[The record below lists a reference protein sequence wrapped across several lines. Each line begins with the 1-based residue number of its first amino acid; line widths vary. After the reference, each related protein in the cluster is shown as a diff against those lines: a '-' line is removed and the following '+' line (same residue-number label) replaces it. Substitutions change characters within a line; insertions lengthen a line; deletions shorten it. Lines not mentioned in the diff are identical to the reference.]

1 MKKIFIFMICVLF
14 GIELYGGVWCNND
27 EGKSSVEQT
36 NGTKN
41 INSFGTDK
49 EDIIELN
56 STAGTYKFKLIG
68 DNINTQHGI
77 NHWDQLS
84 LRIKTGF
91 ASKISVKITKV
102 YEYNNRYFD
111 TIKGETDIRN
121 IWFKFIKSNVTN
133 YDKKERGGLCFNRML
148 NNVEAGGYA
157 KFENGIAYLPKNDTV
172 NIIFEASNPQSDTY
186 EKFKFEAEIT
196 VEPDDREFSLGENKF
211 IVVNDQFQN
220 DGDNKNLYTQI
231 IKRPFNVKLITN
243 FNRDSFA
250 KDINSISITLHSKK
264 SGDALNDAIEKIDL
278 SKDDIN
284 NLNNKKDDS
293 LKIINLDNKFSIDNS
308 KKKSIDY
315 SNLYFMVRINSEN
328 PFKSD
333 TFAARPAKFNKR
345 ASFNKKDSLI
355 GGKKYYPQT
364 GDKNDF
370 VLVEALDDKGNVIND
385 YNVILENQRLEFDRS
400 ANRTK
405 NEDEFCTYYYD
416 ENGIKTLQ
424 KIEPKSLENV
434 WIKFSEGIGT
444 IYTKCEDD
452 LGNEKEFSQDNINN
466 KFCYF
471 VYPDIGHTKIS
482 ITDNKTTIID
492 KEQNDCVSGSSSNT
506 IENGKIGCNVQLEE
520 VGFHTFIPSSI
531 NFVSRDIL
539 NYYDNYDENHIG
551 LTYLSKNSESYA
563 LSKMEY
569 EVSMAATLN
578 LSVEARLADGTLPKL
593 YSKNCYAK
601 SIKFSLKDKKLD
613 SRDIKFYGLNPENR
627 DENASIAIKF
637 PTDKTPEDNDKVF
650 WIDENTFLEGKSLT
664 QVKMSIDKKDEVVDK
679 EGRNPII
686 VKTSD
691 IIIEDANEFSGD
703 ISKVKNLEDIKNL
716 IRNDQTAI
724 NVVDIKN
731 YNDKTGNFFYGLL
744 IIPDV
749 STYAIYPKNVFRQ
762 KEELRTSG
770 NKAIATAYYSV
781 FCDDECINGVVA
793 SEEDKETYKNIIIK
807 TIGEMDDR
815 SNVPG
820 NQGFYISKFVDD
832 NIIKTK
838 YKSEDNNVYVV
849 ISEID
854 DKETKDGWG
863 QVELTY
869 NPTAIVWKKIKFIPY
884 LVKKDGKETDT
895 IATWLYPIEDTSTKD
910 TFDVEFAPNA
920 VWFGT
925 GSAGQV
931 MGIGKDYNGNSTND
945 EQKGKRQQRI
955 DW

>member
-1 MKKIFIFMICVLF
+1 
-14 GIELYGGVWCNND
+14 
-27 EGKSSVEQT
+27 
-36 NGTKN
+36 
-41 INSFGTDK
+41 
-49 EDIIELN
+49 
-56 STAGTYKFKLIG
+56 
-68 DNINTQHGI
+68 
-77 NHWDQLS
+77 
-84 LRIKTGF
+84 
-91 ASKISVKITKV
+91 
-102 YEYNNRYFD
+102 YFD

-133 YDKKERGGLCFNRML
+133 YDKKERGGWCFNRML

-157 KFENGIAYLPKNDTV
+157 KFENGIAYLPKDDTV
-172 NIIFEASNPQSDTY
+172 NIIFEASNPQSDKY
-186 EKFKFEAEIT
+186 KKFKFEAEIT
-196 VEPDDREFSLGENKF
+196 VEPDDRKSSLGKNGF
-211 IVVNDQFQN
+211 LIVNDQFN
-220 DGDNKNLYTQI
+220 KDGDSENLYTQI
-231 IKRPFNVKLITN
+231 VKKPFNVKLITN
-243 FNRDSFA
+243 FNRDLIER
-250 KDINSISITLHSKK
+250 DIASISITLHSKT

-293 LKIINLDNKFSIDNS
+293 LKIINLDNKFSVDNS

-315 SNLYFMVRINSEN
+315 SNLYFMVRVDLEKS
-328 PFKSD
+328 FKSD

-355 GGKKYYPQT
+355 GGKKYYPQA
-364 GDKNDF
+364 GDRNDF
-370 VLVEALDDKGNVIND
+370 VFVEALDNEDRVIDD
-385 YNVILENQRLEFDRS
+385 YNVILKDQHLEFDRS

-424 KIEPKSLENV
+424 KMEPNSLENV

-444 IYTKCEDD
+444 IYTKCEYDSEN
-452 LGNEKEFSQDNINN
+452 GKEFSQDNINN
-466 KFCYF
+466 ESCYF

-492 KEQNDCVSGSSSNT
+492 EEQDDCISGSSSSKT
-506 IENGKIGCNVQLEE
+506 TNGKIGCNVQLEN

-539 NYYDNYDENHIG
+539 NYYDNYDDENHIG
-551 LTYLSKNSESYA
+551 LTYLSTNSKSYA
-563 LSKMEY
+563 LSKTDY
-569 EVSMAATLN
+569 EISMAATLN

-613 SRDIKFYGLNPENR
+613 SRYIKFYGLNPENR

-716 IRNDQTAI
+716 IRNDQIAI
-724 NVVDIKN
+724 NVADIKN
-731 YNDKTGNFFYGLL
+731 YNDKTGNFFYGSL
-744 IIPDV
+744 IVPDV
-749 STYAIYPKNVFRQ
+749 SID
-762 KEELRTSG
+762 EEKRKSG
-770 NKAIATAYYSV
+770 TEATATAYYSV

-793 SEEDKETYKNIIIK
+793 SEEDKDIYKNIIIK
-807 TIGEMDDR
+807 TIGDNR

-832 NIIKTK
+832 NITTE
-838 YKSEDNNVYVV
+838 YKSEDGSV
-849 ISEID
+849 IINKE
-854 DKETKDGWG
+854 ETKDGRER
-863 QVELTY
+863 VKLTY
-869 NPTAIVWKKIKFIPY
+869 NPTTFVRKNIKFTPY
-884 LVKKDGKETDT
+884 LVKDDKD
-895 IATWLYPIEDTSTKD
+895 IATWLYPIEDTSTKH
-910 TFDVEFAPNA
+910 TFYVEFAPNTA
-920 VWFGT
+920 WFGT

-931 MGIGKDYNGNSTND
+931 MGIGKDYGGNSTN
-945 EQKGKRQQRI
+945 EKQKGKRQQRI

>member
-41 INSFGTDK
+41 INSFGTDE
-49 EDIIELN
+49 EDIIVLN
-56 STAGTYKFKLIG
+56 NVGAYKFKLIG

-133 YDKKERGGLCFNRML
+133 YDKKERGGWCFNRML

-157 KFENGIAYLPKNDTV
+157 KFENGIAYLPKDDTV
-172 NIIFEASNPQSDTY
+172 NIIFEASNPQSDKY
-186 EKFKFEAEIT
+186 KKFKFEAEIT
-196 VEPDDREFSLGENKF
+196 VEPDDRKSSLGKNGF
-211 IVVNDQFQN
+211 LIVNDQFN
-220 DGDNKNLYTQI
+220 KDGDSENLYTQI
-231 IKRPFNVKLITN
+231 VKKPFNVKLITN
-243 FNRDSFA
+243 FNRDLIER
-250 KDINSISITLHSKK
+250 DIASISITLHSKT

-293 LKIINLDNKFSIDNS
+293 LKIINLDNKFSVDNS

-315 SNLYFMVRINSEN
+315 SNLYFMVRVDLEKS
-328 PFKSD
+328 FKSD

-355 GGKKYYPQT
+355 GGKKYYPQA
-364 GDKNDF
+364 GDRNDF
-370 VLVEALDDKGNVIND
+370 VFVEALDNEDRVIDD
-385 YNVILENQRLEFDRS
+385 YNVILKDQHLEFDRS

-424 KIEPKSLENV
+424 KMEPNSLENV

-444 IYTKCEDD
+444 IYTKCEYDSE
-452 LGNEKEFSQDNINN
+452 NEKEFSQDNINN
-466 KFCYF
+466 ESCYF

-492 KEQNDCVSGSSSNT
+492 EEQDDCISGSSSSKT
-506 IENGKIGCNVQLEE
+506 TNGKIGCNVQLEN

-539 NYYDNYDENHIG
+539 NYYDNYDDENHIG
-551 LTYLSKNSESYA
+551 LTYLSTNSKSYA
-563 LSKMEY
+563 LSKTDY
-569 EVSMAATLN
+569 EISMAATLN

-613 SRDIKFYGLNPENR
+613 SRYIKFYGLNPENR

-716 IRNDQTAI
+716 IRNDQIAI
-724 NVVDIKN
+724 NVADIKN
-731 YNDKTGNFFYGLL
+731 YNDKTGNFFYGSL
-744 IIPDV
+744 IVPDV
-749 STYAIYPKNVFRQ
+749 SID
-762 KEELRTSG
+762 EEKRKSG
-770 NKAIATAYYSV
+770 TEATATAYYSV

-793 SEEDKETYKNIIIK
+793 SEEDKDIYKNIIIK
-807 TIGEMDDR
+807 TIGDNR

-832 NIIKTK
+832 NITTE
-838 YKSEDNNVYVV
+838 YKSEDGSV
-849 ISEID
+849 IINKE
-854 DKETKDGWG
+854 ETKNSLHILLKMIKISLLGYIRSKILL
-863 QVELTY
+863 QNIPFMLNLPLTLHGL
-869 NPTAIVWKKIKFIPY
+869 VLKKPDK
-884 LVKKDGKETDT
+884 LW
-895 IATWLYPIEDTSTKD
+895 A
-910 TFDVEFAPNA
+910 
-920 VWFGT
+920 
-925 GSAGQV
+925 
-931 MGIGKDYNGNSTND
+931 
-945 EQKGKRQQRI
+945 
-955 DW
+955 

>member
-41 INSFGTDK
+41 INSFGTDE
-49 EDIIELN
+49 EDIIVLN
-56 STAGTYKFKLIG
+56 DVGAYKFKLIG

-133 YDKKERGGLCFNRML
+133 YDKKERGGWCFNRML

-157 KFENGIAYLPKNDTV
+157 KFENGIAYLPKDDTV

-196 VEPDDREFSLGENKF
+196 VEPDDRKSSLGENGF
-211 IVVNDQFQN
+211 LIVNDQFN
-220 DGDNKNLYTQI
+220 KDGDSENLYTQI
-231 IKRPFNVKLITN
+231 VNRPFNVKLITN
-243 FNRDSFA
+243 FNRDLI
-250 KDINSISITLHSKK
+250 KRDIASISVTLHSKT

-284 NLNNKKDDS
+284 NLNNKKDYS
-293 LKIINLDNKFSIDNS
+293 LKIINLDNKFSVDNS

-315 SNLYFMVRINSEN
+315 SNLYFMVRVDLEKS
-328 PFKSD
+328 FKSD

-434 WIKFSEGIGT
+434 WIKFTEGIGT
-444 IYTKCEDD
+444 IYTKCEEDS
-452 LGNEKEFSQDNINN
+452 GNKKEFSQDNIDN
-466 KFCYF
+466 KSCYF

-492 KEQNDCVSGSSSNT
+492 EKQDDCISGSSSSNT
-506 IENGKIGCNVQLEE
+506 INGKIGCNVQLEE
-520 VGFHTFIPSSI
+520 VFHTFIPSSI

-539 NYYDNYDENHIG
+539 NYYDNYDDKNHIG
-551 LTYLSKNSESYA
+551 LTYLSTNGESYA
-563 LSKMEY
+563 LSKTDY
-569 EVSMAATLN
+569 EISMAATLN

-637 PTDKTPEDNDKVF
+637 PTEDNDKVF

-691 IIIEDANEFSGD
+691 IIIEDVNEFSGD

-724 NVVDIKN
+724 NVADIKN
-731 YNDKTGNFFYGLL
+731 YNDKTGNFFYGSL

-749 STYAIYPKNVFRQ
+749 SID
-762 KEELRTSG
+762 EEKRKSG
-770 NKAIATAYYSV
+770 TEATATAYYSV

-793 SEEDKETYKNIIIK
+793 SEEDKDIYKNIIIK

-838 YKSEDNNVYVV
+838 YTPKDNNVDVV
-849 ISEID
+849 ISKID

-869 NPTAIVWKKIKFIPY
+869 NPTAFVSKKIEFTPY
-884 LVKKDGKETDT
+884 FVKDDKE
-895 IATWLYPIEDTSTKD
+895 IVATWLMEDEKEVGIFNVEFSTKSQ
-910 TFDVEFAPNA
+910 
-920 VWFGT
+920 WHG
-925 GSAGQV
+925 AGAEGKV
-931 MGIGKDYNGNSTND
+931 MGIKDAD
-945 EQKGKRQQRI
+945 ESKARRQQRI

>member
-14 GIELYGGVWCNND
+14 DIELYGGVWCNND
-27 EGKSSVEQT
+27 EGKSSVEQI
-36 NGTKN
+36 GGSIK
-41 INSFGTDK
+41 INSFETAA
-49 EDIIELN
+49 EDIIVLN
-56 STAGTYKFKLIG
+56 NVGAYKFKLVG

-77 NHWDQLS
+77 DHWDQLS

-91 ASKISVKITKV
+91 ASKISVKITKA
-102 YEYNNRYFD
+102 YQYKYRISN
-111 TIKGETDIRN
+111 TIKGEVSVRN

-157 KFENGIAYLPKNDTV
+157 KFENGIAYLPKDDTV

-196 VEPDDREFSLGENKF
+196 VEPDDRKSSLGENGF
-211 IVVNDQFQN
+211 LIVNDQFN
-220 DGDNKNLYTQI
+220 KDGDSENLYTQI
-231 IKRPFNVKLITN
+231 IKRPFSVKLITN
-243 FNRDSFA
+243 FNRNSFA
-250 KDINSISITLHSKK
+250 KDIKSISVTLHSKT
-264 SGDALNDAIEKIDL
+264 SGDELNDAMEKIDL
-278 SKDDIN
+278 SKDTIN
-284 NLNNKKDDS
+284 ELNNKKDDS
-293 LKIINLDNKFSIDNS
+293 LKIINLDNKFSVDNS

-315 SNLYFMVRINSEN
+315 SNLYFMVRVDLEK

-385 YNVILENQRLEFDRS
+385 YNIILENQRLEFDRS

-466 KFCYF
+466 KSCYF

-492 KEQNDCVSGSSSNT
+492 EEQDDCISGSSSSNT
-506 IENGKIGCNVQLEE
+506 INGKIGCNVQLEE

-539 NYYDNYDENHIG
+539 NYYDNYDDENHIG
-551 LTYLSKNSESYA
+551 LTYLSTNSESYA
-563 LSKMEY
+563 LSKTDY
-569 EVSMAATLN
+569 EISMAATLN
-578 LSVEARLADGTLPKL
+578 LSIEARLADGTLPKL

-613 SRDIKFYGLNPENR
+613 SRYIKFYGLNPENR

-637 PTDKTPEDNDKVF
+637 PTDNNESF

-664 QVKMSIDKKDEVVDK
+664 QVKMSIDKTDEAVDK

-749 STYAIYPKNVFRQ
+749 STDEIYPKNVFRQ
-762 KEELRTSG
+762 KEELRTYG

-793 SEEDKETYKNIIIK
+793 SEEDKEIYKNIIIK

-838 YKSEDNNVYVV
+838 YKPKDNNVDVV
-849 ISEID
+849 ISKID

-869 NPTAIVWKKIKFIPY
+869 VPTAFVSKKIKFIPY

-895 IATWLYPIEDTSTKD
+895 IATWLYPIKDTSTKY

>member
-41 INSFGTDK
+41 INSFGTNE
-49 EDIIELN
+49 EDIIDLN

-133 YDKKERGGLCFNRML
+133 YDKKERGGWCFNRML

-157 KFENGIAYLPKNDTV
+157 KFENGIAYLPKDDTV
-172 NIIFEASNPQSDTY
+172 NIIFEASNPQSDKY
-186 EKFKFEAEIT
+186 KKFKFEAEIT
-196 VEPDDREFSLGENKF
+196 VEPDDRKSSLGKNGF
-211 IVVNDQFQN
+211 LIVNDQFN
-220 DGDNKNLYTQI
+220 KDGDSENLYTQI
-231 IKRPFNVKLITN
+231 VKKPFNVKLITN
-243 FNRDSFA
+243 FNRDLIER
-250 KDINSISITLHSKK
+250 DIASISITLHSKT

-315 SNLYFMVRINSEN
+315 SNLYFMVRVDLEKS
-328 PFKSD
+328 FKSD

-355 GGKKYYPQT
+355 GGKKYYPQA
-364 GDKNDF
+364 GDRNDF
-370 VLVEALDDKGNVIND
+370 VLVEALDNEDRVIDD
-385 YNVILENQRLEFDRS
+385 YNVILKDQHLEFDRS

-452 LGNEKEFSQDNINN
+452 LEFSQDNIDN
-466 KFCYF
+466 KSCYF

-492 KEQNDCVSGSSSNT
+492 KEQDDCISGSSSSKT
-506 IENGKIGCNVQLEE
+506 TNGKIGCNVQLEN

-551 LTYLSKNSESYA
+551 LTYLSTNSESYA
-563 LSKMEY
+563 LSKTDY
-569 EVSMAATLN
+569 EISMAATLN

-613 SRDIKFYGLNPENR
+613 SRYIKFYGLNPENR

-650 WIDENTFLEGKSLT
+650 WIDENTFLEGKSRT

-691 IIIEDANEFSGD
+691 IDIKDAGEFSGD

-724 NVVDIKN
+724 NVADIKN
-731 YNDKTGNFFYGLL
+731 YNDKTGNFFYGSL
-744 IIPDV
+744 IVPDV
-749 STYAIYPKNVFRQ
+749 SID
-762 KEELRTSG
+762 EEKRKSG
-770 NKAIATAYYSV
+770 TEATATAYYSV

-793 SEEDKETYKNIIIK
+793 SEEDKDIYKNIIIK
-807 TIGEMDDR
+807 TIGDNR

-832 NIIKTK
+832 NITTE
-838 YKSEDNNVYVV
+838 YKSEDGSV
-849 ISEID
+849 IINKE
-854 DKETKDGWG
+854 ETKDGRER
-863 QVELTY
+863 VKLTY
-869 NPTAIVWKKIKFIPY
+869 NPTTFVRKNIKFTPY
-884 LVKKDGKETDT
+884 LVKDGKD
-895 IATWLYPIEDTSTKD
+895 IATWLYPIEDTPAKD
-910 TFDVEFAPNA
+910 TFYVEFAPNTA
-920 VWFGT
+920 WFGT

-931 MGIGKDYNGNSTND
+931 MGIGKDYSGNSTN
-945 EQKGKRQQRI
+945 EKQKGKRQQRI

>member
-41 INSFGTDK
+41 INSFGTNE
-49 EDIIELN
+49 EDIIVLN
-56 STAGTYKFKLIG
+56 NVGAYKFKLVG

-133 YDKKERGGLCFNRML
+133 YDKKERGGWCFNRML

-157 KFENGIAYLPKNDTV
+157 KFENGIAYLPKDDTV

-196 VEPDDREFSLGENKF
+196 VEPDDRKSSLGENGF
-211 IVVNDQFQN
+211 LIVNDQFN
-220 DGDNKNLYTQI
+220 KDGDSENLYTQI
-231 IKRPFNVKLITN
+231 VNRLFNVKLITN
-243 FNRDSFA
+243 FNRDLI
-250 KDINSISITLHSKK
+250 KRDIASISITLHSKT

-284 NLNNKKDDS
+284 NLNNKKDYS
-293 LKIINLDNKFSIDNS
+293 LKIINLDNKFSVDNS
-308 KKKSIDY
+308 KKKLIDY
-315 SNLYFMVRINSEN
+315 SNLYFMVRVDLEK

-434 WIKFSEGIGT
+434 WIKFTEGIGT
-444 IYTKCEDD
+444 IYTKCEEDS
-452 LGNEKEFSQDNINN
+452 GNKKEFSQDNINN
-466 KFCYF
+466 KSCYF

-492 KEQNDCVSGSSSNT
+492 EKQDDCISGSSSSNT
-506 IENGKIGCNVQLEE
+506 INGKIGCNVQLEE
-520 VGFHTFIPSSI
+520 VFHTFIPSSI

-539 NYYDNYDENHIG
+539 NYYDNYDDENHIG
-551 LTYLSKNSESYA
+551 LTYLSTNSKSYA
-563 LSKMEY
+563 LSKTDY
-569 EVSMAATLN
+569 EISMAATLN

-613 SRDIKFYGLNPENR
+613 SRYIKFYGLNPENR

-691 IIIEDANEFSGD
+691 IIIEDVNEFSGD

-716 IRNDQTAI
+716 IRNDQIAI
-724 NVVDIKN
+724 NVADIKN
-731 YNDKTGNFFYGLL
+731 YNDKTGNFFYGSL
-744 IIPDV
+744 IVPDV
-749 STYAIYPKNVFRQ
+749 SID
-762 KEELRTSG
+762 EEKRKSG
-770 NKAIATAYYSV
+770 TEATATAYYSV

-793 SEEDKETYKNIIIK
+793 SEEDKDIYKNIIIK
-807 TIGEMDDR
+807 TIGDNR

-832 NIIKTK
+832 NITTE
-838 YKSEDNNVYVV
+838 YKSEDGSV
-849 ISEID
+849 IINKE
-854 DKETKDGWG
+854 ETKDGRER
-863 QVELTY
+863 VKLTY
-869 NPTAIVWKKIKFIPY
+869 NPTTFVRKNIKFTPY
-884 LVKKDGKETDT
+884 LVKDDKD
-895 IATWLYPIEDTSTKD
+895 IATWLYPIEDTSTKH
-910 TFDVEFAPNA
+910 TFYVEFAPNTA
-920 VWFGT
+920 WFGT

-931 MGIGKDYNGNSTND
+931 MGIGKDYGGNSTN
-945 EQKGKRQQRI
+945 EKQKGKRQQRI

>member
-49 EDIIELN
+49 EDIIVLN
-56 STAGTYKFKLIG
+56 NVGAYKFKLIG

-102 YEYNNRYFD
+102 YEYNNRYSD
-111 TIKGETDIRN
+111 TIKSEMDIRN

-133 YDKKERGGLCFNRML
+133 YDKKERGGWCFNRML

-157 KFENGIAYLPKNDTV
+157 KFENGIAYLPKDDTV
-172 NIIFEASNPQSDTY
+172 NIIFEASNPQSDKY
-186 EKFKFEAEIT
+186 KKFKFEAEIT
-196 VEPDDREFSLGENKF
+196 VEPDDRKSSLGKNGF
-211 IVVNDQFQN
+211 LIVNDQFN
-220 DGDNKNLYTQI
+220 KDGDSENLYTQI
-231 IKRPFNVKLITN
+231 VKKPFSVKLITN
-243 FNRDSFA
+243 FNRNSFA
-250 KDINSISITLHSKK
+250 KDIKSISVTLHSKT
-264 SGDALNDAIEKIDL
+264 SGDALTDAIEKIDL
-278 SKDDIN
+278 SKDDIK
-284 NLNNKKDDS
+284 NLNDKKDDS
-293 LKIINLDNKFSIDNS
+293 LKIINLDNKFSVDNS
-308 KKKSIDY
+308 KKKLIDY
-315 SNLYFMVRINSEN
+315 SNLYFMVRVDLEK

-333 TFAARPAKFNKR
+333 TFAARPAQFRKIN
-345 ASFNKKDSLI
+345 SFNKKDNLI

-364 GDKNDF
+364 DDKNDF
-370 VLVEALDDKGNVIND
+370 VLVEALDNEDRVIDD

-400 ANRTK
+400 ANGTK

-452 LGNEKEFSQDNINN
+452 LGKEKEFSQDNINN
-466 KFCYF
+466 KSCYF

-492 KEQNDCVSGSSSNT
+492 EKQDDCISGSSSSNT
-506 IENGKIGCNVQLEE
+506 INGKIGCNVQLEE
-520 VGFHTFIPSSI
+520 VFHTFIPSSI

-539 NYYDNYDENHIG
+539 NYYDNYDDKNHIG
-551 LTYLSKNSESYA
+551 LTYLSTNGESYA
-563 LSKMEY
+563 LSKTDY
-569 EVSMAATLN
+569 EISMAATLN

-627 DENASIAIKF
+627 DKNASIAIKF

-691 IIIEDANEFSGD
+691 IIIEDVNEFSGD
-703 ISKVKNLEDIKNL
+703 ISKIENLTQNDKITIKVDDIKN
-716 IRNDQTAI
+716 D
-724 NVVDIKN
+724 
-731 YNDKTGNFFYGLL
+731 NDKTGNFFYGSL

-749 STYAIYPKNVFRQ
+749 SID
-762 KEELRTSG
+762 EEKRKSG
-770 NKAIATAYYSV
+770 TEATATAYYSV

-793 SEEDKETYKNIIIK
+793 SEEDKDIYKNIIIK

-838 YKSEDNNVYVV
+838 YKPEDNDVSAV
-849 ISEID
+849 ISKID

-869 NPTAIVWKKIKFIPY
+869 NPTAFVRKNIKFTPY
-884 LVKKDGKETDT
+884 LVKDGKETDT
-895 IATWLYPIEDTSTKD
+895 IATWLMEDEKEVGIFNVEFSTKSQ
-910 TFDVEFAPNA
+910 
-920 VWFGT
+920 WHG
-925 GSAGQV
+925 AGAEGKV
-931 MGIGKDYNGNSTND
+931 MGIKDAD
-945 EQKGKRQQRI
+945 ESKARRQQRI

>member
-41 INSFGTDK
+41 INSFGTNE
-49 EDIIELN
+49 EDIIVLN
-56 STAGTYKFKLIG
+56 NVGAYKFKLVG

-133 YDKKERGGLCFNRML
+133 YDKKERGGWCFNRML

-157 KFENGIAYLPKNDTV
+157 KFENGIAYLPKDDTV
-172 NIIFEASNPQSDTY
+172 NIIFEASNPQSDKY
-186 EKFKFEAEIT
+186 KKFKFEAEIT

-231 IKRPFNVKLITN
+231 IKRPFSVKLITN
-243 FNRDSFA
+243 FNRNSFA
-250 KDINSISITLHSKK
+250 KDIKSISVTLHSKT
-264 SGDALNDAIEKIDL
+264 SGDALTDAIEKIDL
-278 SKDDIN
+278 SKDDIK
-284 NLNNKKDDS
+284 NLNDKKDDS
-293 LKIINLDNKFSIDNS
+293 LKIINLDNKFSVDNS
-308 KKKSIDY
+308 KKKLIDY
-315 SNLYFMVRINSEN
+315 SNLYFMVRVDLEKS
-328 PFKSD
+328 FKSD
-333 TFAARPAKFNKR
+333 TFAARPAQFRKIN
-345 ASFNKKDSLI
+345 SFNKKDNLI

-364 GDKNDF
+364 DDKNDF
-370 VLVEALDDKGNVIND
+370 VLVEALDYKDNVIDD
-385 YNVILENQRLEFDRS
+385 YNIILENQRLEFDRS
-400 ANRTK
+400 ANGTK

-416 ENGIKTLQ
+416 DNGIKTLQ

-452 LGNEKEFSQDNINN
+452 SGKEKEFSQDNINN
-466 KFCYF
+466 KSCYF

-492 KEQNDCVSGSSSNT
+492 EEQDDCISGSSSSNT
-506 IENGKIGCNVQLEE
+506 ISGKIGCNVQLEE
-520 VGFHTFIPSSI
+520 GFHTFIPSSI

-539 NYYDNYDENHIG
+539 NYYDNYDDKNHIG
-551 LTYLSKNSESYA
+551 LTYLSTNGESYA
-563 LSKMEY
+563 LSKTDY
-569 EVSMAATLN
+569 EISMAATLN
-578 LSVEARLADGTLPKL
+578 LSIEARLADGTLPKL

-613 SRDIKFYGLNPENR
+613 SRYIKFYGLNPENR

-637 PTDKTPEDNDKVF
+637 PTDKTAKDNDGLF

-664 QVKMSIDKKDEVVDK
+664 QVKMSIDKTDEAVDK
-679 EGRNPII
+679 EDRNPII

-691 IIIEDANEFSGD
+691 IDIKDANEFSGD
-703 ISKVKNLEDIKNL
+703 ISKVKNL
-716 IRNDQTAI
+716 IRNDQAAI
-724 NVVDIKN
+724 NVADIKN

-749 STYAIYPKNVFRQ
+749 STDEIYPKNVFRQ

-770 NKAIATAYYSV
+770 DKAIATAYYSV

-793 SEEDKETYKNIIIK
+793 SEEDKDIYKNIIIK

-838 YKSEDNNVYVV
+838 YTPKDNNVDVV
-849 ISEID
+849 ISKID

-869 NPTAIVWKKIKFIPY
+869 NPTAFVSKKIEFTPY
-884 LVKKDGKETDT
+884 FVKDDKE
-895 IATWLYPIEDTSTKD
+895 IVATWLMEDEKKAGIFNVEFSTKSQ
-910 TFDVEFAPNA
+910 
-920 VWFGT
+920 WHG
-925 GSAGQV
+925 AGAEGKV
-931 MGIGKDYNGNSTND
+931 MGIKDAD
-945 EQKGKRQQRI
+945 ESKARRQQRI

>member
-41 INSFGTDK
+41 INSFGTNE
-49 EDIIELN
+49 EDIIDLN

-102 YEYNNRYFD
+102 YQYKYRISN
-111 TIKGETDIRN
+111 TIKGEVSVRN

-157 KFENGIAYLPKNDTV
+157 KFENGIAYLPKDDTV

-196 VEPDDREFSLGENKF
+196 VEPDDRKSSLGENGF
-211 IVVNDQFQN
+211 LIVNDQFN
-220 DGDNKNLYTQI
+220 KDGDSENLYTQI
-231 IKRPFNVKLITN
+231 IKRPFSVKLITN
-243 FNRDSFA
+243 FNRNSFA
-250 KDINSISITLHSKK
+250 KDIKSISVTLHSKT
-264 SGDALNDAIEKIDL
+264 SGDELNDAMEKIDL
-278 SKDDIN
+278 SKDTIN
-284 NLNNKKDDS
+284 ELNNKKDDS
-293 LKIINLDNKFSIDNS
+293 LKIINLDNKFSVDNS

-315 SNLYFMVRINSEN
+315 SNLYFMVRVDLEK

-452 LGNEKEFSQDNINN
+452 LEFSQDNIDN
-466 KFCYF
+466 KSCYF

-492 KEQNDCVSGSSSNT
+492 EEQDDCISGSSSSNT
-506 IENGKIGCNVQLEE
+506 INGKIGCNVQLEE

-539 NYYDNYDENHIG
+539 NYYDNYDDENHIG

-563 LSKMEY
+563 LSKTDY
-569 EVSMAATLN
+569 EISMAATLN
-578 LSVEARLADGTLPKL
+578 LSIEARLADGTLPKL

-613 SRDIKFYGLNPENR
+613 SRYIKFYGLNPENR

-637 PTDKTPEDNDKVF
+637 PTDNNESF

-664 QVKMSIDKKDEVVDK
+664 QVKMSIDKTDEAVDK

-716 IRNDQTAI
+716 IRNDQIAI
-724 NVVDIKN
+724 NVADIKN

-749 STYAIYPKNVFRQ
+749 SID
-762 KEELRTSG
+762 EEKRKSG
-770 NKAIATAYYSV
+770 TEATATAYYSV

-793 SEEDKETYKNIIIK
+793 SEEDKDIYKNIIIK

-838 YKSEDNNVYVV
+838 YKPKDNNVDVV
-849 ISEID
+849 ISKID

-869 NPTAIVWKKIKFIPY
+869 NPTAIVRKKIKFIPY
-884 LVKKDGKETDT
+884 LVKDGKETDT

>member
-27 EGKSSVEQT
+27 EGKSSVEQI
-36 NGTKN
+36 GGSIK
-41 INSFGTDK
+41 INSFETAA
-49 EDIIELN
+49 EDIIVLN
-56 STAGTYKFKLIG
+56 NVGAYKFKLVG

-77 NHWDQLS
+77 DHWDQLS

-91 ASKISVKITKV
+91 ASKISVKITKA
-102 YEYNNRYFD
+102 YQYKYRISN
-111 TIKGETDIRN
+111 TIKGEVSVRN

-157 KFENGIAYLPKNDTV
+157 KFENGIAYLPKDDTV

-196 VEPDDREFSLGENKF
+196 VEPDDRKSSLGENGF
-211 IVVNDQFQN
+211 LIVNDQFN
-220 DGDNKNLYTQI
+220 KDGDSENLYTQI
-231 IKRPFNVKLITN
+231 IKRPFSVKLITN
-243 FNRDSFA
+243 FNRNSFA
-250 KDINSISITLHSKK
+250 KDIKSISVTLHSKT
-264 SGDALNDAIEKIDL
+264 SGDELNDAMEKIDL
-278 SKDDIN
+278 SKDTIN
-284 NLNNKKDDS
+284 ELNNKKDDS
-293 LKIINLDNKFSIDNS
+293 LKIINLDNKFSVDNS

-315 SNLYFMVRINSEN
+315 SNLYFMVRVDLEK

-452 LGNEKEFSQDNINN
+452 LEFSQDNIDN
-466 KFCYF
+466 KSCYF

-492 KEQNDCVSGSSSNT
+492 EEQDDCISGSSSSNT
-506 IENGKIGCNVQLEE
+506 INGKIGCNVQLEE

-539 NYYDNYDENHIG
+539 NYYDNYDDENHIG

-563 LSKMEY
+563 LSKTDY
-569 EVSMAATLN
+569 EISMAATLN

-613 SRDIKFYGLNPENR
+613 SRYIKFYGLNPENR

-650 WIDENTFLEGKSLT
+650 WIDENTFLEGKSRT

-749 STYAIYPKNVFRQ
+749 STDEIYPKNVFRQ

-770 NKAIATAYYSV
+770 DKAIATAYYSV

-793 SEEDKETYKNIIIK
+793 SEEDKDIYKNIIIK

-838 YKSEDNNVYVV
+838 YKPEDNDVSAV
-849 ISEID
+849 ISKID

-869 NPTAIVWKKIKFIPY
+869 NPTAIVWKKIEFTPY
-884 LVKKDGKETDT
+884 LVKDGKETDT
-895 IATWLYPIEDTSTKD
+895 IATWLYLIEDTSTKD

>member
-49 EDIIELN
+49 EDIIVLN
-56 STAGTYKFKLIG
+56 NVGAYKFKLIG

-133 YDKKERGGLCFNRML
+133 YDKKERGGWCFNRML

-157 KFENGIAYLPKNDTV
+157 KFENGIAYLPKDDTV
-172 NIIFEASNPQSDTY
+172 NIIFEASNPQSDKY
-186 EKFKFEAEIT
+186 KKFKFEAEIT
-196 VEPDDREFSLGENKF
+196 VEPDDRKSSLGKNGF
-211 IVVNDQFQN
+211 LIVNDQFN
-220 DGDNKNLYTQI
+220 KDGDSENLYTQI
-231 IKRPFNVKLITN
+231 VKKPFNVKLITN
-243 FNRDSFA
+243 FNRDLIER
-250 KDINSISITLHSKK
+250 DIASISITLHSKT

-293 LKIINLDNKFSIDNS
+293 LKIINLDNKFSVDNS

-315 SNLYFMVRINSEN
+315 SNLYFMVRVDLEKS
-328 PFKSD
+328 FKSD

-452 LGNEKEFSQDNINN
+452 LEFSQDNIDN
-466 KFCYF
+466 KSCYF

-492 KEQNDCVSGSSSNT
+492 KEQDDCISGSSSSDT
-506 IENGKIGCNVQLEE
+506 INGKIGCNVQLEE

-551 LTYLSKNSESYA
+551 LTYLSTNSKSYA
-563 LSKMEY
+563 LSKTDY
-569 EVSMAATLN
+569 EISMAATLN
-578 LSVEARLADGTLPKL
+578 LSIEARLADGTLPNL

-613 SRDIKFYGLNPENR
+613 SRYIKFYGLNPENR

-650 WIDENTFLEGKSLT
+650 WIDENTFLEGKSRT

-749 STYAIYPKNVFRQ
+749 SID
-762 KEELRTSG
+762 EEKRKSG
-770 NKAIATAYYSV
+770 TEATATAYYSV
-781 FCDDECINGVVA
+781 FCDDECINGIGTTQK
-793 SEEDKETYKNIIIK
+793 DKEIYKNIIIK

-838 YKSEDNNVYVV
+838 YKPEDNDVSAV
-849 ISEID
+849 ISKID

-869 NPTAIVWKKIKFIPY
+869 NPTAFVRKNIKFTPY
-884 LVKKDGKETDT
+884 LVKDGKETDT
-895 IATWLYPIEDTSTKD
+895 IATWLYPIEDTPAKD
-910 TFDVEFAPNA
+910 TFDVEFASNA

-931 MGIGKDYNGNSTND
+931 MGIGKDYSGNSTN
-945 EQKGKRQQRI
+945 EKQKGKRQQRI

>member
-41 INSFGTDK
+41 INSFGTDE
-49 EDIIELN
+49 EDIIVLN
-56 STAGTYKFKLIG
+56 DVGAYKFKLIG

-148 NNVEAGGYA
+148 NNVEVGGYA
-157 KFENGIAYLPKNDTV
+157 KFENGIAYLPKDDTA
-172 NIIFEASNPQSDTY
+172 NIIFEASNPQSDKY
-186 EKFKFEAEIT
+186 KKFKFEAEIT
-196 VEPDDREFSLGENKF
+196 VEPDDRKSSLGKNGF
-211 IVVNDQFQN
+211 LIVNDQFN
-220 DGDNKNLYTQI
+220 KDGDSKNLYTQI
-231 IKRPFNVKLITN
+231 VKRPFSVKLITN
-243 FNRDSFA
+243 FNRDRVER
-250 KDINSISITLHSKK
+250 DIASISITLHSKT
-264 SGDALNDAIEKIDL
+264 SGDALTDAIEKIDL
-278 SKDDIN
+278 SKDTIN
-284 NLNNKKDDS
+284 ELNNKKDYS
-293 LKIINLDNKFSIDNS
+293 LKIINLDSKFSVDNS
-308 KKKSIDY
+308 KKKLIDY
-315 SNLYFMVRINSEN
+315 SNLYFMVRVDLEKS
-328 PFKSD
+328 FKSD

-364 GDKNDF
+364 DDKNDF
-370 VLVEALDDKGNVIND
+370 VLVEALDYKDNVIDD
-385 YNVILENQRLEFDRS
+385 YNIILENQRLEFDRS
-400 ANRTK
+400 ANGTK

-416 ENGIKTLQ
+416 DNGIKTLQ

-452 LGNEKEFSQDNINN
+452 LGKEKEFSQDNINN
-466 KFCYF
+466 KSCYF

-492 KEQNDCVSGSSSNT
+492 EEQDDCISGSSSSNT
-506 IENGKIGCNVQLEE
+506 ISGKIGCNVQLED
-520 VGFHTFIPSSI
+520 GFHTFIPSSI

-539 NYYDNYDENHIG
+539 NYYDNYDDKNHIG
-551 LTYLSKNSESYA
+551 LTYLSTNGESYA
-563 LSKMEY
+563 LSKTDY
-569 EVSMAATLN
+569 EISMAATLN
-578 LSVEARLADGTLPKL
+578 LSIEARLADGTLPKL

-613 SRDIKFYGLNPENR
+613 SRYIKFYGLNPENR

-637 PTDKTPEDNDKVF
+637 PTDKTAKDNDGLF

-664 QVKMSIDKKDEVVDK
+664 QVKMSIDKTDEAVDK
-679 EGRNPII
+679 EDRNPII

-691 IIIEDANEFSGD
+691 IDIKDANEFSGD
-703 ISKVKNLEDIKNL
+703 ISKVKNLIQ
-716 IRNDQTAI
+716 NDQAAI
-724 NVVDIKN
+724 NVADIKN

-749 STYAIYPKNVFRQ
+749 STDEIYPKNVFRQ
-762 KEELRTSG
+762 KEELRISG
-770 NKAIATAYYSV
+770 DKAIATAYYSV

-793 SEEDKETYKNIIIK
+793 SEEDKDIYKNIIIK

-838 YKSEDNNVYVV
+838 YTPKDNNVDVV
-849 ISEID
+849 ISKID

-869 NPTAIVWKKIKFIPY
+869 NPTAFVSKKIEFTPY
-884 LVKKDGKETDT
+884 FVKDDKE
-895 IATWLYPIEDTSTKD
+895 IVATWLMEDEKEAGIFNVEFSTKSQ
-910 TFDVEFAPNA
+910 
-920 VWFGT
+920 WHG
-925 GSAGQV
+925 AGAEGKV
-931 MGIGKDYNGNSTND
+931 MGIKDAD
-945 EQKGKRQQRI
+945 ESKARRQQRI

>member
-41 INSFGTDK
+41 INSFGTDE
-49 EDIIELN
+49 EDIIVLN
-56 STAGTYKFKLIG
+56 NVGAYKFKLIG

-133 YDKKERGGLCFNRML
+133 YDKKERGGWCFNRML

-157 KFENGIAYLPKNDTV
+157 KFENGIAYLPKDDTV
-172 NIIFEASNPQSDTY
+172 NIIFEASNPQSDKY
-186 EKFKFEAEIT
+186 KKFKFEAEIT
-196 VEPDDREFSLGENKF
+196 VEPDDRKSSLGKNGF
-211 IVVNDQFQN
+211 LIVNDQFN
-220 DGDNKNLYTQI
+220 KDGDSENLYTQI
-231 IKRPFNVKLITN
+231 VKKPFNVKLITN
-243 FNRDSFA
+243 FNRDLIER
-250 KDINSISITLHSKK
+250 DIASISITLHSKT

-293 LKIINLDNKFSIDNS
+293 LKIINLDNKFSVDNS

-315 SNLYFMVRINSEN
+315 SNLYFMVRVDLEKS
-328 PFKSD
+328 FKSD

-355 GGKKYYPQT
+355 GGKKYYPQA
-364 GDKNDF
+364 GDRNDF
-370 VLVEALDDKGNVIND
+370 VFVEALDNEDRVIDD
-385 YNVILENQRLEFDRS
+385 YNVILKDQHLEFDRS

-424 KIEPKSLENV
+424 KMEPNSLENV

-444 IYTKCEDD
+444 IYTKCEYDSE
-452 LGNEKEFSQDNINN
+452 NEKEFSQDNINN
-466 KFCYF
+466 ESCYF

-492 KEQNDCVSGSSSNT
+492 EEQDDCISGSSSSKT
-506 IENGKIGCNVQLEE
+506 TNGKIGCNVQLEN

-539 NYYDNYDENHIG
+539 NYYDNYDDENHIG
-551 LTYLSKNSESYA
+551 LTYLSTNSKSYA
-563 LSKMEY
+563 LSKTDY
-569 EVSMAATLN
+569 EISMAATLN

-613 SRDIKFYGLNPENR
+613 SRYIKFYGLNPENR

-724 NVVDIKN
+724 NVADIKN
-731 YNDKTGNFFYGLL
+731 YNDKTGNFFYGSL
-744 IIPDV
+744 IVPDV
-749 STYAIYPKNVFRQ
+749 SID
-762 KEELRTSG
+762 EEKRKSG
-770 NKAIATAYYSV
+770 TEATATAYYSV

-793 SEEDKETYKNIIIK
+793 SEEDKDIYKNIIIK
-807 TIGEMDDR
+807 TIGDNR

-832 NIIKTK
+832 NITTE
-838 YKSEDNNVYVV
+838 YKSEDGSV
-849 ISEID
+849 IINKE
-854 DKETKDGWG
+854 ETKDGRER
-863 QVELTY
+863 VKLTY
-869 NPTAIVWKKIKFIPY
+869 NPTTFVRKNIKFTPY
-884 LVKKDGKETDT
+884 LVKDGKETDT
-895 IATWLYPIEDTSTKD
+895 IATWLYPIEDTSTKH
-910 TFDVEFAPNA
+910 TFYVEFAPNA

-931 MGIGKDYNGNSTND
+931 MGIGKDYSGNSTN
-945 EQKGKRQQRI
+945 EKQKGKRQQRI

>member
-27 EGKSSVEQT
+27 EGKSSVEQI
-36 NGTKN
+36 GGSIK
-41 INSFGTDK
+41 INSFETAA
-49 EDIIELN
+49 EDIIVLN
-56 STAGTYKFKLIG
+56 NVGAYKFKLVG

-77 NHWDQLS
+77 DHWDQLS

-91 ASKISVKITKV
+91 ASKISVKITKA
-102 YEYNNRYFD
+102 YQYKYRISN
-111 TIKGETDIRN
+111 TIKGEVSVRN

-133 YDKKERGGLCFNRML
+133 YDKKERGGWCFNRML

-157 KFENGIAYLPKNDTV
+157 KFENGIAYLPKDDTA

-196 VEPDDREFSLGENKF
+196 VEPDDRKSSLGENGF
-211 IVVNDQFQN
+211 LIVNDQFN
-220 DGDNKNLYTQI
+220 KDGDSENLYTQI
-231 IKRPFNVKLITN
+231 VKRPFNVKLITN
-243 FNRDSFA
+243 FNRDLIER
-250 KDINSISITLHSKK
+250 DIASISITLHSKT

-293 LKIINLDNKFSIDNS
+293 LKIINLDNKFSVDNS
-308 KKKSIDY
+308 KKKLIDY
-315 SNLYFMVRINSEN
+315 SNLYFMVRIDSEN

-466 KFCYF
+466 KSCYF

-492 KEQNDCVSGSSSNT
+492 EEQDDCISGSSSSNT
-506 IENGKIGCNVQLEE
+506 INGKIGCNVQLEE

-539 NYYDNYDENHIG
+539 NYYDNYDDENHIG
-551 LTYLSKNSESYA
+551 LTYLSTNSESYA
-563 LSKMEY
+563 LSKTDY
-569 EVSMAATLN
+569 EISMAATLN
-578 LSVEARLADGTLPKL
+578 LSIEARLADGTLPKL

-601 SIKFSLKDKKLD
+601 SIKFSLKDKKLG

-691 IIIEDANEFSGD
+691 IDIKDANEFSGD

-724 NVVDIKN
+724 NVADIKN

-749 STYAIYPKNVFRQ
+749 STDEIYPKNVFRQ
-762 KEELRTSG
+762 KEELRTYG

-793 SEEDKETYKNIIIK
+793 SEEDKEIYKNIIIK

-838 YKSEDNNVYVV
+838 YKPKDNNVDVV
-849 ISEID
+849 ISKID

-869 NPTAIVWKKIKFIPY
+869 NPTAIVRKKIKFIPY
-884 LVKKDGKETDT
+884 LVKDGKETDT

>member
-27 EGKSSVEQT
+27 EGKSSVEQI
-36 NGTKN
+36 GGSIK
-41 INSFGTDK
+41 INSFETAA
-49 EDIIELN
+49 EDIIVLN
-56 STAGTYKFKLIG
+56 NVGAYKFKLVG

-77 NHWDQLS
+77 DHWDQLS

-91 ASKISVKITKV
+91 ASKISVKITKA
-102 YEYNNRYFD
+102 YQYKYRISN
-111 TIKGETDIRN
+111 TIKGEVSVRN

-157 KFENGIAYLPKNDTV
+157 KFENGIAYLPKDDTV

-196 VEPDDREFSLGENKF
+196 VEPDDRKSSLGENGF
-211 IVVNDQFQN
+211 LIVNDQFN
-220 DGDNKNLYTQI
+220 KDGDSENLYTQI
-231 IKRPFNVKLITN
+231 IKRPFSVKLITN
-243 FNRDSFA
+243 FNRNSFA
-250 KDINSISITLHSKK
+250 KDIKSISVTLHSKT
-264 SGDALNDAIEKIDL
+264 SGDELNDAMEKIDL
-278 SKDDIN
+278 SKDTIN
-284 NLNNKKDDS
+284 ELNNKKDDS
-293 LKIINLDNKFSIDNS
+293 LKIINLDNKFSVDNS

-315 SNLYFMVRINSEN
+315 SNLYFMVRVDLEK

-452 LGNEKEFSQDNINN
+452 LEFSQDNIDN
-466 KFCYF
+466 KSCYF

-492 KEQNDCVSGSSSNT
+492 EEQDDCISGSSSSNT
-506 IENGKIGCNVQLEE
+506 INGKIGCNVQLEE

-539 NYYDNYDENHIG
+539 NYYDNYDDENHIG

-563 LSKMEY
+563 LSKTDY
-569 EVSMAATLN
+569 EISMAATLN

-613 SRDIKFYGLNPENR
+613 SRYIKFYGLNPENR

-650 WIDENTFLEGKSLT
+650 WIDENTFLEGKSRT

-749 STYAIYPKNVFRQ
+749 STDEIYPKNVFRQ

-770 NKAIATAYYSV
+770 DKAIATAYYSV

-793 SEEDKETYKNIIIK
+793 SEEDKDIYKNIIIK

-838 YKSEDNNVYVV
+838 YNPEDNDVSAV
-849 ISEID
+849 ISKID

-869 NPTAIVWKKIKFIPY
+869 NPTAIVWKKIEFTPY
-884 LVKKDGKETDT
+884 LVKDGKETDT
-895 IATWLYPIEDTSTKD
+895 IATWLYLIEDTSTKD

>member
-1 MKKIFIFMICVLF
+1 MKKVFIFVTCVLF

-41 INSFGTDK
+41 INSFGTNE
-49 EDIIELN
+49 EDIIVLN
-56 STAGTYKFKLIG
+56 NVGAYKFKLVG

-133 YDKKERGGLCFNRML
+133 YDKKERGGWCFNRML

-157 KFENGIAYLPKNDTV
+157 KFENGIAYLPKDDTV

-196 VEPDDREFSLGENKF
+196 VEPDDRKSSLGENEF
-211 IVVNDQFQN
+211 LIVNDQFN
-220 DGDNKNLYTQI
+220 KDGDSKNLYTQI
-231 IKRPFNVKLITN
+231 VNRPFNVKLITN
-243 FNRDSFA
+243 FNRNSFA
-250 KDINSISITLHSKK
+250 KDIKSISVTLHSKT
-264 SGDALNDAIEKIDL
+264 SGDALTDAIEKIDL
-278 SKDDIN
+278 SKGTIDE
-284 NLNNKKDDS
+284 LNKKKDNS
-293 LKIINLDNKFSIDNS
+293 LKIINLDNKFSVDNS

-315 SNLYFMVRINSEN
+315 SNLYFMVRVDLEK

-333 TFAARPAKFNKR
+333 TFAARPAQFRKIN
-345 ASFNKKDSLI
+345 SFNKKDNLI

-364 GDKNDF
+364 DDKNDF
-370 VLVEALDDKGNVIND
+370 VLVEALDYKDNVIDD
-385 YNVILENQRLEFDRS
+385 YNIILENQRLEFDRS

-416 ENGIKTLQ
+416 DNGIKTLQ

-466 KFCYF
+466 KSCYF

-492 KEQNDCVSGSSSNT
+492 EEQDDCISGSSSSDP
-506 IENGKIGCNVQLEE
+506 INGKIGCNVQLEE
-520 VGFHTFIPSSI
+520 GFHTFIPSSI

-539 NYYDNYDENHIG
+539 NYYDNYDDKNHIG
-551 LTYLSKNSESYA
+551 LTYLSTNGESYA
-563 LSKMEY
+563 LSKTDY
-569 EVSMAATLN
+569 EISMAATLN
-578 LSVEARLADGTLPKL
+578 LSIEARLADGTLPKL

-613 SRDIKFYGLNPENR
+613 SRYIKFYGLNPENR

-637 PTDKTPEDNDKVF
+637 PTDKTAKDNDGLF

-664 QVKMSIDKKDEVVDK
+664 QVKMSIDKTDEAVDK
-679 EGRNPII
+679 EDRNPII

-691 IIIEDANEFSGD
+691 IDIKDANEFSGD
-703 ISKVKNLEDIKNL
+703 ISKVKNL
-716 IRNDQTAI
+716 IRNDQAAI
-724 NVVDIKN
+724 NVADIKN

-749 STYAIYPKNVFRQ
+749 STDEIYPKNVFRQ

-770 NKAIATAYYSV
+770 DKAIATAYYSV

-793 SEEDKETYKNIIIK
+793 SEEDKDIYKNIIIK

-838 YKSEDNNVYVV
+838 YTPKDNNVDVV
-849 ISEID
+849 ISKID

-869 NPTAIVWKKIKFIPY
+869 NPTAFVSKKIEFTPY
-884 LVKKDGKETDT
+884 FVKDDKE
-895 IATWLYPIEDTSTKD
+895 IVATWLMEDEKEVGIFNVEFSTKSQ
-910 TFDVEFAPNA
+910 
-920 VWFGT
+920 WHG
-925 GSAGQV
+925 AGAEGKV
-931 MGIGKDYNGNSTND
+931 MGIKDAD
-945 EQKGKRQQRI
+945 ESKARRQQRI

>member
-41 INSFGTDK
+41 INSFGTNE
-49 EDIIELN
+49 EDIIDLN

-102 YEYNNRYFD
+102 YQYKYRISN
-111 TIKGETDIRN
+111 TIKGEVSVRN

-157 KFENGIAYLPKNDTV
+157 KFENGIAYLPKDDTV

-231 IKRPFNVKLITN
+231 IKRPFSVKLITN
-243 FNRDSFA
+243 FNRNSFA
-250 KDINSISITLHSKK
+250 KDIKSISVTLHSKT
-264 SGDALNDAIEKIDL
+264 SGDELNDAMEKIDL
-278 SKDDIN
+278 SKDTIN
-284 NLNNKKDDS
+284 ELNNKKDDS
-293 LKIINLDNKFSIDNS
+293 LKIINLDNKFSVDNS

-315 SNLYFMVRINSEN
+315 SNLYFMVRVDLEK

-452 LGNEKEFSQDNINN
+452 LEFSQDNIDN
-466 KFCYF
+466 KSCYF

-492 KEQNDCVSGSSSNT
+492 EEQDDCISGSSSSNT
-506 IENGKIGCNVQLEE
+506 INGKIGCNVQLEE

-539 NYYDNYDENHIG
+539 NYYDNYDDENHIG

-563 LSKMEY
+563 LSKTDY
-569 EVSMAATLN
+569 EISMAATLN

-613 SRDIKFYGLNPENR
+613 SRYIKFYGLNPENR

-650 WIDENTFLEGKSLT
+650 WIDENTFLEGKSRT

-749 STYAIYPKNVFRQ
+749 STDEIYPKNVFRQ

-770 NKAIATAYYSV
+770 DKAIATAYYSV

-793 SEEDKETYKNIIIK
+793 SEEDKDIYKNIIIK

-838 YKSEDNNVYVV
+838 YKPEDNDVSAV
-849 ISEID
+849 ISKID

-869 NPTAIVWKKIKFIPY
+869 NPTAIVWKKIEFTPY
-884 LVKKDGKETDT
+884 LVKDGKETDT
-895 IATWLYPIEDTSTKD
+895 IATWLYLIEDTSTKD

>member
-49 EDIIELN
+49 EDIIVLN
-56 STAGTYKFKLIG
+56 NVGAYKFKLIG

-133 YDKKERGGLCFNRML
+133 YDKKERGGWCFNRML

-157 KFENGIAYLPKNDTV
+157 KFENGIAYLPKDDTV
-172 NIIFEASNPQSDTY
+172 NIIFEASNPQSDKY
-186 EKFKFEAEIT
+186 KKFKFEAEIT
-196 VEPDDREFSLGENKF
+196 VEPDDRKSSLGKNGF
-211 IVVNDQFQN
+211 LIVNDQFN
-220 DGDNKNLYTQI
+220 KDGDSENLYTQI
-231 IKRPFNVKLITN
+231 VKKPFNVKLITN
-243 FNRDSFA
+243 FNRDLIER
-250 KDINSISITLHSKK
+250 DIASISITLHSKT

-293 LKIINLDNKFSIDNS
+293 LKIINLDNKFSVDNS

-315 SNLYFMVRINSEN
+315 SNLYFMVRVDLEKS
-328 PFKSD
+328 FKSD

-452 LGNEKEFSQDNINN
+452 LEFSQDNIDN
-466 KFCYF
+466 KSCYF

-492 KEQNDCVSGSSSNT
+492 KEQDDCISGSSSSDT
-506 IENGKIGCNVQLEE
+506 INGKIGCNVQLEE

-551 LTYLSKNSESYA
+551 LTYLSTNSKSYA
-563 LSKMEY
+563 LSKTDY
-569 EVSMAATLN
+569 EISMAATLN
-578 LSVEARLADGTLPKL
+578 LSIEARLADGTLPNL

-613 SRDIKFYGLNPENR
+613 SRYIKFYGLNPENR

-650 WIDENTFLEGKSLT
+650 WIDENTFLEGKSRT

-749 STYAIYPKNVFRQ
+749 SID
-762 KEELRTSG
+762 EEKRKSG
-770 NKAIATAYYSV
+770 TEATATAYYSV
-781 FCDDECINGVVA
+781 FCDDECINGIGTTQK
-793 SEEDKETYKNIIIK
+793 DKEIYKNIIIK

-838 YKSEDNNVYVV
+838 YKPEDNDVSAV
-849 ISEID
+849 ISKID

-869 NPTAIVWKKIKFIPY
+869 NPTAFVRKNIKFTPY
-884 LVKKDGKETDT
+884 LVKDGKETDT
-895 IATWLYPIEDTSTKD
+895 IATWLYPIEDTPAKD

-931 MGIGKDYNGNSTND
+931 MGIGKDYSGNSTN
-945 EQKGKRQQRI
+945 EKQKGKRQQRI

>member
-27 EGKSSVEQT
+27 EGKSSVEQI
-36 NGTKN
+36 GGSIK
-41 INSFGTDK
+41 INSFETAA
-49 EDIIELN
+49 EDIIVLN
-56 STAGTYKFKLIG
+56 NVGAYKFKLVG

-77 NHWDQLS
+77 DHWDQLS

-91 ASKISVKITKV
+91 ASKISVKITKA
-102 YEYNNRYFD
+102 YQYKYRISN
-111 TIKGETDIRN
+111 TIKGEVSVRN

-133 YDKKERGGLCFNRML
+133 YDKKERGGWCFNRML

-157 KFENGIAYLPKNDTV
+157 KFENGIAYLPKDDTA

-196 VEPDDREFSLGENKF
+196 VEPDDRKSSLGENGF
-211 IVVNDQFQN
+211 LIVNDQFN
-220 DGDNKNLYTQI
+220 KDGDSENLYTQI
-231 IKRPFNVKLITN
+231 VKRPFNVKLITN
-243 FNRDSFA
+243 FNRDLIER
-250 KDINSISITLHSKK
+250 DIASISITLHSKT

-293 LKIINLDNKFSIDNS
+293 LKIINLDNKFSVDNS
-308 KKKSIDY
+308 KKKLIDY
-315 SNLYFMVRINSEN
+315 SNLYFMVRIDSEN

-466 KFCYF
+466 KSCYF

-492 KEQNDCVSGSSSNT
+492 EEQDDCISGSSSSNT
-506 IENGKIGCNVQLEE
+506 INGKIGCNVQLEE

-539 NYYDNYDENHIG
+539 NYYDNYDDENHIG
-551 LTYLSKNSESYA
+551 LTYLSTNSESYA
-563 LSKMEY
+563 LSKTDY
-569 EVSMAATLN
+569 EISMAATLN
-578 LSVEARLADGTLPKL
+578 LSIEARLADGTLPKL

-601 SIKFSLKDKKLD
+601 SIKFSLKDKKLG

-650 WIDENTFLEGKSLT
+650 WIDENTFLEGKSRT

-691 IIIEDANEFSGD
+691 IDIKDANEFSGD

-724 NVVDIKN
+724 NVADIKN

-749 STYAIYPKNVFRQ
+749 STDEIYPKNVFRQ
-762 KEELRTSG
+762 KEELRTYG

-793 SEEDKETYKNIIIK
+793 SEEDKEIYKNIIIK

-838 YKSEDNNVYVV
+838 YKPKDNNVDVV
-849 ISEID
+849 ISKID

-869 NPTAIVWKKIKFIPY
+869 NPTAIVRKKIKFIPY
-884 LVKKDGKETDT
+884 LVKDGKETDT

>member
-27 EGKSSVEQT
+27 EGKSSVEQI
-36 NGTKN
+36 GGSIK
-41 INSFGTDK
+41 INSFETAA
-49 EDIIELN
+49 EDIIVLN
-56 STAGTYKFKLIG
+56 NVGAYKFKLVG

-77 NHWDQLS
+77 DHWDQLS

-91 ASKISVKITKV
+91 ASKISVKITKA
-102 YEYNNRYFD
+102 YQYKYRISN
-111 TIKGETDIRN
+111 TIKGEVSVRN

-133 YDKKERGGLCFNRML
+133 YDKKERGGWCFNRML

-157 KFENGIAYLPKNDTV
+157 KFENGIAYLPKDDTA

-196 VEPDDREFSLGENKF
+196 VEPDDRKSSLGENGF
-211 IVVNDQFQN
+211 LIVNDQFN
-220 DGDNKNLYTQI
+220 KDGDSENLYTQI
-231 IKRPFNVKLITN
+231 VKRPFNVKLITN
-243 FNRDSFA
+243 FNRDLIER
-250 KDINSISITLHSKK
+250 DIASISITLHSKT

-293 LKIINLDNKFSIDNS
+293 LKIINLDNKFSVDNS
-308 KKKSIDY
+308 KKKLIDY
-315 SNLYFMVRINSEN
+315 SNLYFMVRIDSEN

-466 KFCYF
+466 KSCYF

-492 KEQNDCVSGSSSNT
+492 EEQDDCISGSSSSNT
-506 IENGKIGCNVQLEE
+506 INGKIGCNVQLEE

-539 NYYDNYDENHIG
+539 NYYDNYDDENHIG
-551 LTYLSKNSESYA
+551 LTYLSTNSESYA
-563 LSKMEY
+563 LSKTDY
-569 EVSMAATLN
+569 EISMAATLN
-578 LSVEARLADGTLPKL
+578 LSIEARLADGTLPKL

-601 SIKFSLKDKKLD
+601 SIKFSLKDKKLG

-650 WIDENTFLEGKSLT
+650 WIDENTFLEGKSRT

-691 IIIEDANEFSGD
+691 IDIKDANEFSGD

-749 STYAIYPKNVFRQ
+749 STDEIYPKNVFRQ

-770 NKAIATAYYSV
+770 DKAIATAYYSV

-793 SEEDKETYKNIIIK
+793 SEEDKDIYKNIIIK

-838 YKSEDNNVYVV
+838 YKPEDNDVSAV
-849 ISEID
+849 ISKID

-869 NPTAIVWKKIKFIPY
+869 NPTAIVWKKIEFTPY
-884 LVKKDGKETDT
+884 LVKDGKETDT
-895 IATWLYPIEDTSTKD
+895 IATWLYLIEDTSTKD

>member
-49 EDIIELN
+49 EDIIVLN
-56 STAGTYKFKLIG
+56 NVGAYKFKLIG

-91 ASKISVKITKV
+91 ASKISVKITKA
-102 YEYNNRYFD
+102 YQYKYRISN
-111 TIKGETDIRN
+111 TIKGEVSVRN

-133 YDKKERGGLCFNRML
+133 YDKKERGGWCFNRML

-157 KFENGIAYLPKNDTV
+157 KFENGIAYLPKDDTV
-172 NIIFEASNPQSDTY
+172 NIIFEASNPQSDKY
-186 EKFKFEAEIT
+186 KKFKFEAEIT
-196 VEPDDREFSLGENKF
+196 VEPDDRKSSLGKNGF
-211 IVVNDQFQN
+211 LIVNDQFN
-220 DGDNKNLYTQI
+220 KDGDSENLYTQI
-231 IKRPFNVKLITN
+231 VKRPFNVKLITN
-243 FNRDSFA
+243 FNRDLIER
-250 KDINSISITLHSKK
+250 DIASISITLHSKI

-293 LKIINLDNKFSIDNS
+293 LKIINLDNKFSVDNS

-315 SNLYFMVRINSEN
+315 SNLYFMVRVDLEKS
-328 PFKSD
+328 FKSD

-452 LGNEKEFSQDNINN
+452 LEFSQDNIDN
-466 KFCYF
+466 KSCYF

-492 KEQNDCVSGSSSNT
+492 EEQDDCISGSSSSNT
-506 IENGKIGCNVQLEE
+506 INGKIGCNVQLEE

-539 NYYDNYDENHIG
+539 NYYDNYDDENHIG

-563 LSKMEY
+563 LSKTDY
-569 EVSMAATLN
+569 EISMAATLN

-613 SRDIKFYGLNPENR
+613 SRYIKFYGLNPENR

-650 WIDENTFLEGKSLT
+650 WIDENTFLEGKSRT

-749 STYAIYPKNVFRQ
+749 STD
-762 KEELRTSG
+762 EEKRKSG
-770 NKAIATAYYSV
+770 TEATATAYYSV
-781 FCDDECINGVVA
+781 FCDDKCINGVVA
-793 SEEDKETYKNIIIK
+793 SEEDKDIYKNIIIK

-838 YKSEDNNVYVV
+838 YEPEDNDVSAV
-849 ISEID
+849 ISKID

-869 NPTAIVWKKIKFIPY
+869 NPTTFVQKNIKFTPY
-884 LVKKDGKETDT
+884 LVKDGKETDT
-895 IATWLYPIEDTSTKD
+895 IATWLYPIEDTPTKY
-910 TFDVEFAPNA
+910 TFYVEFAPNTA
-920 VWFGT
+920 WFGT
-925 GSAGQV
+925 GKAGQV
-931 MGIGKDYNGNSTND
+931 MGIGEDYNGKSTN
-945 EQKGKRQQRI
+945 EKQKSKRQQRI

>member
-49 EDIIELN
+49 EDIIVLN
-56 STAGTYKFKLIG
+56 NVGAYKFKLIG

-133 YDKKERGGLCFNRML
+133 YDKKERGGWCFNRML

-157 KFENGIAYLPKNDTV
+157 KFENGIAYLPKDDTV
-172 NIIFEASNPQSDTY
+172 NIIFEASNPQSDKY
-186 EKFKFEAEIT
+186 KKFKFEAEIT
-196 VEPDDREFSLGENKF
+196 VEPDDRKSSLGKNGF
-211 IVVNDQFQN
+211 LIVNDQFN
-220 DGDNKNLYTQI
+220 KDGDSENLYTQI
-231 IKRPFNVKLITN
+231 VKKPFNVKLITN
-243 FNRDSFA
+243 FNRDLIER
-250 KDINSISITLHSKK
+250 DIASISITLHSKT

-293 LKIINLDNKFSIDNS
+293 LKIINLDNKFSVDNS

-315 SNLYFMVRINSEN
+315 SNLYFMVRVDLEKS
-328 PFKSD
+328 FKSD

-452 LGNEKEFSQDNINN
+452 LEFSQDNIDN
-466 KFCYF
+466 KSCYF

-492 KEQNDCVSGSSSNT
+492 KEQDDCISGSSSSKT
-506 IENGKIGCNVQLEE
+506 TNGKIGCNVQLEN

-551 LTYLSKNSESYA
+551 LTYLSTNSKSYA
-563 LSKMEY
+563 LSKTDY
-569 EVSMAATLN
+569 EISMAATLN
-578 LSVEARLADGTLPKL
+578 LSIEARLADGTLPNL

-601 SIKFSLKDKKLD
+601 SIKFSLEDKKSN
-613 SRDIKFYGLNPENR
+613 SRDIKFYGLKHENKHENK
-627 DENASIAIKF
+627 DENAYIAIKF
-637 PTDKTPEDNDKVF
+637 PTEDNDKVF

-664 QVKMSIDKKDEVVDK
+664 QVKMSIDKTDEVVDK
-679 EGRNPII
+679 EGINPII

-691 IIIEDANEFSGD
+691 IDIKDAGEFSGD

-724 NVVDIKN
+724 NVADIKN

-749 STYAIYPKNVFRQ
+749 SID
-762 KEELRTSG
+762 EEKRKSG
-770 NKAIATAYYSV
+770 TEATATAYYSV

-793 SEEDKETYKNIIIK
+793 SESEEDKETYKNIIIK

-838 YKSEDNNVYVV
+838 YKPEDNDVSAV
-849 ISEID
+849 ISKID

-869 NPTAIVWKKIKFIPY
+869 NPTAFVSKKIEFTPY
-884 LVKKDGKETDT
+884 FVKDDKE
-895 IATWLYPIEDTSTKD
+895 IVATWLMKDEKEVYVFNVEFSTKSK
-910 TFDVEFAPNA
+910 
-920 VWFGT
+920 WFGT

-931 MGIGKDYNGNSTND
+931 MGIGKDYNGNSAND

>member
-41 INSFGTDK
+41 INSFGTDE
-49 EDIIELN
+49 EDIIVLN
-56 STAGTYKFKLIG
+56 NVGAYKFKLIG

-133 YDKKERGGLCFNRML
+133 YDKKERGGWCFNRML

-157 KFENGIAYLPKNDTV
+157 KFENGIAYLPKDDTV
-172 NIIFEASNPQSDTY
+172 NIIFEASNPQSDKY
-186 EKFKFEAEIT
+186 KKFKFEAEIT
-196 VEPDDREFSLGENKF
+196 VEPDDRKSSLGKNGF
-211 IVVNDQFQN
+211 LIVNDQFN
-220 DGDNKNLYTQI
+220 KDGDSENLYTQI
-231 IKRPFNVKLITN
+231 VKKPFNVKLITN
-243 FNRDSFA
+243 FNRDLIER
-250 KDINSISITLHSKK
+250 DIASISITLHSKT

-293 LKIINLDNKFSIDNS
+293 LKIINLDNKFSVDNS

-315 SNLYFMVRINSEN
+315 SNLYFMVRVDLEKS
-328 PFKSD
+328 FKSD

-355 GGKKYYPQT
+355 GGKKYYPQA
-364 GDKNDF
+364 GDRNDF
-370 VLVEALDDKGNVIND
+370 VFVEALDNEDRVIDD
-385 YNVILENQRLEFDRS
+385 YNVILKDQHLEFDRS

-424 KIEPKSLENV
+424 KMEPNSLENV

-444 IYTKCEDD
+444 IYTKCEYDSE
-452 LGNEKEFSQDNINN
+452 NEKEFSQDNINN
-466 KFCYF
+466 ESCYF

-492 KEQNDCVSGSSSNT
+492 EEQDDCISGSSSSKT
-506 IENGKIGCNVQLEE
+506 TNGKIGCNVQLEN

-539 NYYDNYDENHIG
+539 NYHNDDKNNIG
-551 LTYLSKNSESYA
+551 LTYLSKNGESYA
-563 LSKMEY
+563 LSKTDY
-569 EVSMAATLN
+569 NNISMAATLN
-578 LSVEARLADGTLPKL
+578 LSIEARLADGTLPKL

-601 SIKFSLKDKKLD
+601 SIKFSLEDKKSN
-613 SRDIKFYGLNPENR
+613 SRDIKFYGLKHENK
-627 DENASIAIKF
+627 DENAYIAIKF
-637 PTDKTPEDNDKVF
+637 PTEDNDKVF

-664 QVKMSIDKKDEVVDK
+664 QVKMSIDKTDK
-679 EGRNPII
+679 GINPII

-691 IIIEDANEFSGD
+691 IDIKNPGEFSGD
-703 ISKVKNLEDIKNL
+703 ISKVENLTQNDKITIKVDDIKN
-716 IRNDQTAI
+716 D
-724 NVVDIKN
+724 
-731 YNDKTGNFFYGLL
+731 NDKTGNFFYGSL

-749 STYAIYPKNVFRQ
+749 SID
-762 KEELRTSG
+762 EEKRKSG
-770 NKAIATAYYSV
+770 TEATATAYYSV

-793 SEEDKETYKNIIIK
+793 SEEDKDIYKNIIIK
-807 TIGEMDDR
+807 MIGEMDDR

-838 YKSEDNNVYVV
+838 YKPEDNDVSAV
-849 ISEID
+849 ISKID

-869 NPTAIVWKKIKFIPY
+869 NPTAFVRKNIKFTSY
-884 LVKKDGKETDT
+884 LVKDGKETDT
-895 IATWLYPIEDTSTKD
+895 IATWLYPIEDTPAKD
-910 TFDVEFAPNA
+910 TFYVEFAPNTA
-920 VWFGT
+920 WFGT
-925 GSAGQV
+925 GKAGQV
-931 MGIGKDYNGNSTND
+931 MGIGEDYDGKSTN
-945 EQKGKRQQRI
+945 EKQKGKRQQRI

>member
-49 EDIIELN
+49 EDIIVLN
-56 STAGTYKFKLIG
+56 NVGAYKFKLIG

-133 YDKKERGGLCFNRML
+133 YDKKERGGWCFNRML

-157 KFENGIAYLPKNDTV
+157 KFENGIAYLPKDDTV
-172 NIIFEASNPQSDTY
+172 NIIFEASNPQSDKY
-186 EKFKFEAEIT
+186 KKFKFEAEIT
-196 VEPDDREFSLGENKF
+196 VEPDDRKSSLGKNGF
-211 IVVNDQFQN
+211 LIVNDQFN
-220 DGDNKNLYTQI
+220 KDGDSENLYTQI
-231 IKRPFNVKLITN
+231 VKKPFNVKLITN
-243 FNRDSFA
+243 FNRDLIER
-250 KDINSISITLHSKK
+250 DIASISITLHSKT
-264 SGDALNDAIEKIDL
+264 SGDELNDAIEKIDL

-293 LKIINLDNKFSIDNS
+293 LKIINLDNKFSVDNS

-315 SNLYFMVRINSEN
+315 SNLYFMVRVDLEKS
-328 PFKSD
+328 FKSD

-355 GGKKYYPQT
+355 GGKKYYPQA
-364 GDKNDF
+364 GDRNDF
-370 VLVEALDDKGNVIND
+370 VFVEALDNEDRVIDD
-385 YNVILENQRLEFDRS
+385 YNVILKDQHLEFDRS

-424 KIEPKSLENV
+424 KMEPNSLENV

-444 IYTKCEDD
+444 IYTKCEYDSE
-452 LGNEKEFSQDNINN
+452 NEKEFSQDNINN
-466 KFCYF
+466 ESCYF

-492 KEQNDCVSGSSSNT
+492 EEQDDCISGSSSSKT
-506 IENGKIGCNVQLEE
+506 TNGKIGCNVQLEN

-539 NYYDNYDENHIG
+539 NYHNDDKNNIG
-551 LTYLSKNSESYA
+551 LTYLSKNGESYA
-563 LSKMEY
+563 LSKTDY
-569 EVSMAATLN
+569 NNISMAATLN
-578 LSVEARLADGTLPKL
+578 LSIEARLADGTLPKL

-601 SIKFSLKDKKLD
+601 SIKFSLEDKKSN
-613 SRDIKFYGLNPENR
+613 SRDIKFYGLKHENKDENK
-627 DENASIAIKF
+627 DENAYIAIKF
-637 PTDKTPEDNDKVF
+637 PTEDNDKVF

-664 QVKMSIDKKDEVVDK
+664 QVKMSIDKTDK
-679 EGRNPII
+679 GINPII

-691 IIIEDANEFSGD
+691 IDIKNPGEFSGD
-703 ISKVKNLEDIKNL
+703 ISKVENLTQNDKITIKVDDIKN
-716 IRNDQTAI
+716 D
-724 NVVDIKN
+724 
-731 YNDKTGNFFYGLL
+731 NDKTGNFFYGLL

-749 STYAIYPKNVFRQ
+749 SID
-762 KEELRTSG
+762 EEKRKSG
-770 NKAIATAYYSV
+770 TEATATAYYSV
-781 FCDDECINGVVA
+781 FCDDECINGIGTTQK
-793 SEEDKETYKNIIIK
+793 DKEIYKNIIIK

-838 YKSEDNNVYVV
+838 YKPEDNDVSAV
-849 ISEID
+849 ISKID

-869 NPTAIVWKKIKFIPY
+869 NPTAFVRKNIKFTPY
-884 LVKKDGKETDT
+884 LVKDGKETDT
-895 IATWLYPIEDTSTKD
+895 IATWLYPIEDTPAKD

-931 MGIGKDYNGNSTND
+931 MGIGKDYNGNSTN
-945 EQKGKRQQRI
+945 EKQKGKRQQRI

>member
-41 INSFGTDK
+41 INSFGTNE
-49 EDIIELN
+49 EDIIVLN
-56 STAGTYKFKLIG
+56 NVGAYKFKLVG

-133 YDKKERGGLCFNRML
+133 YDKKERGGWCFNRML

-157 KFENGIAYLPKNDTV
+157 KFENGIAYLPKDDTV

-196 VEPDDREFSLGENKF
+196 VEPDDRKSSLGENGF
-211 IVVNDQFQN
+211 LIVNDQFN
-220 DGDNKNLYTQI
+220 KDGDSENLYTQI
-231 IKRPFNVKLITN
+231 VNRLFNVKLITN
-243 FNRDSFA
+243 FNRDLI
-250 KDINSISITLHSKK
+250 KRDIASISITLHSKT

-284 NLNNKKDDS
+284 NLNNKKDYS
-293 LKIINLDNKFSIDNS
+293 LKIINLDNKFSVDNS
-308 KKKSIDY
+308 KKKLIDY
-315 SNLYFMVRINSEN
+315 SNLYFMVRVDLEK

-434 WIKFSEGIGT
+434 WIKFTEGIGT
-444 IYTKCEDD
+444 IYTKCEEDS
-452 LGNEKEFSQDNINN
+452 GNKKEFSQDNINN
-466 KFCYF
+466 KSCYF

-492 KEQNDCVSGSSSNT
+492 EKQDDCISGSSSSNT
-506 IENGKIGCNVQLEE
+506 INGKIGCNVQLEE
-520 VGFHTFIPSSI
+520 VFHTFIPSSI

-539 NYYDNYDENHIG
+539 NYYDNYDDKNHIG
-551 LTYLSKNSESYA
+551 LTYLSTNGESYA
-563 LSKMEY
+563 LSKTDY
-569 EVSMAATLN
+569 EISMAATLN
-578 LSVEARLADGTLPKL
+578 LSVEARLTDGTLPKL

-627 DENASIAIKF
+627 DKNASIAIKF

-691 IIIEDANEFSGD
+691 IIIEDVNEFSGD
-703 ISKVKNLEDIKNL
+703 ISKIENLTQNDKITIKVDDIKN
-716 IRNDQTAI
+716 D
-724 NVVDIKN
+724 
-731 YNDKTGNFFYGLL
+731 NDKTGNFFYGSL

-749 STYAIYPKNVFRQ
+749 SID
-762 KEELRTSG
+762 EEKRKSG
-770 NKAIATAYYSV
+770 TEATATAYYSV

-793 SEEDKETYKNIIIK
+793 SEEDKDIYKNIIIK
-807 TIGEMDDR
+807 TIGDNR

-832 NIIKTK
+832 NITTE
-838 YKSEDNNVYVV
+838 YKSEDGSV
-849 ISEID
+849 IINKE
-854 DKETKDGWG
+854 ETKDGRER
-863 QVELTY
+863 VKLTY
-869 NPTAIVWKKIKFIPY
+869 NPTTFVRKNIKFTPY
-884 LVKKDGKETDT
+884 LKDGKD
-895 IATWLYPIEDTSTKD
+895 IATWLYPIEDTPAKD
-910 TFDVEFAPNA
+910 TFYVEFAPNTA
-920 VWFGT
+920 WFGT

-931 MGIGKDYNGNSTND
+931 MGIGKDYSGNSTN
-945 EQKGKRQQRI
+945 EKQKGKRQQRI

>member
-27 EGKSSVEQT
+27 EGKSSVEQI
-36 NGTKN
+36 GGSIK
-41 INSFGTDK
+41 INSFETAA
-49 EDIIELN
+49 EDIIVLN
-56 STAGTYKFKLIG
+56 NVGAYKFKLVG

-77 NHWDQLS
+77 DHWDQLS

-102 YEYNNRYFD
+102 YQYKYRISN
-111 TIKGETDIRN
+111 TIKGEVSVRN

-157 KFENGIAYLPKNDTV
+157 KFENGIAYLPKDDTV

-196 VEPDDREFSLGENKF
+196 VEPDDRKSSLGENGF
-211 IVVNDQFQN
+211 LIVNDQFN
-220 DGDNKNLYTQI
+220 KDGDSENLYTQI
-231 IKRPFNVKLITN
+231 IKRPFSVKLITN
-243 FNRDSFA
+243 FNRNSFA
-250 KDINSISITLHSKK
+250 KDIKSISVTLHSKT
-264 SGDALNDAIEKIDL
+264 SGDELNDAMEKIDL
-278 SKDDIN
+278 SKDTIN
-284 NLNNKKDDS
+284 ELNNKKDDS
-293 LKIINLDNKFSIDNS
+293 LKIINLDNKFSVDNS

-315 SNLYFMVRINSEN
+315 SNLYFMVRVDLEK

-452 LGNEKEFSQDNINN
+452 LEFSQDNIDN
-466 KFCYF
+466 KSCYF

-492 KEQNDCVSGSSSNT
+492 EEQDDCISGSSSSNT
-506 IENGKIGCNVQLEE
+506 INGKIGCNVQLEE

-539 NYYDNYDENHIG
+539 NYYDNYDDENHIG

-563 LSKMEY
+563 LSKTDY
-569 EVSMAATLN
+569 EISMAATLN

-613 SRDIKFYGLNPENR
+613 SRYIKFYGLNPENR

-650 WIDENTFLEGKSLT
+650 WIDENTFLEGKSRT

-749 STYAIYPKNVFRQ
+749 STDEIYPKNVFRQ

-770 NKAIATAYYSV
+770 DKAIATAYYSV

-793 SEEDKETYKNIIIK
+793 SEEDKDIYKNIIIK

-838 YKSEDNNVYVV
+838 YKPEDNNVSAV
-849 ISEID
+849 ISKID

-869 NPTAIVWKKIKFIPY
+869 NPTAIVWKKIEFTPY
-884 LVKKDGKETDT
+884 LVKDGKETDT
-895 IATWLYPIEDTSTKD
+895 IATWLYLIEDTSTKD

>member
-41 INSFGTDK
+41 INSFGTNE
-49 EDIIELN
+49 EDIIVLN
-56 STAGTYKFKLIG
+56 NVGAYKFKLVG

-133 YDKKERGGLCFNRML
+133 YDKKERGGWCFNRML

-157 KFENGIAYLPKNDTV
+157 KFENGIAYLPKDDTV

-196 VEPDDREFSLGENKF
+196 VEPDDRKSSLGENGF
-211 IVVNDQFQN
+211 LIVNDQFN
-220 DGDNKNLYTQI
+220 KDGDSENLYTQI
-231 IKRPFNVKLITN
+231 VNRLFNVKLITN
-243 FNRDSFA
+243 FNRDLI
-250 KDINSISITLHSKK
+250 KRDIASISITLHSKT

-284 NLNNKKDDS
+284 NLNNKKDYS
-293 LKIINLDNKFSIDNS
+293 LKIINLDNKFSVDNS
-308 KKKSIDY
+308 KKKLIDY
-315 SNLYFMVRINSEN
+315 SNLYFMVRVDLEK

-434 WIKFSEGIGT
+434 WIKFTEGIGT
-444 IYTKCEDD
+444 IYTKCEEDS
-452 LGNEKEFSQDNINN
+452 GNKKEFSQDNINN
-466 KFCYF
+466 KSCYF

-492 KEQNDCVSGSSSNT
+492 EKQDDCISGSSSSNT
-506 IENGKIGCNVQLEE
+506 INGKIGCNVQLEN

-539 NYYDNYDENHIG
+539 NYYDNYDDENHIG
-551 LTYLSKNSESYA
+551 LTYLSTNSKSYA
-563 LSKMEY
+563 LSKTDY
-569 EVSMAATLN
+569 EISMAATLN

-613 SRDIKFYGLNPENR
+613 SRYIKFYGLNPENR

-724 NVVDIKN
+724 NVADIKN
-731 YNDKTGNFFYGLL
+731 YNDKTGNFFYGSL
-744 IIPDV
+744 IVPDV
-749 STYAIYPKNVFRQ
+749 SID
-762 KEELRTSG
+762 EEKRKSG
-770 NKAIATAYYSV
+770 TEATATAYYSV

-793 SEEDKETYKNIIIK
+793 SEEDKDIYKNIIIK
-807 TIGEMDDR
+807 TIGDNR

-832 NIIKTK
+832 NITTE
-838 YKSEDNNVYVV
+838 YKSEDGSV
-849 ISEID
+849 IINKE
-854 DKETKDGWG
+854 ETKDGRER
-863 QVELTY
+863 VKLTY
-869 NPTAIVWKKIKFIPY
+869 NPTTFVRKNIKFTPY
-884 LVKKDGKETDT
+884 LVKDGKETDT
-895 IATWLYPIEDTSTKD
+895 IATWLYPIEDTSTKH
-910 TFDVEFAPNA
+910 TFYVEFAPNA

-931 MGIGKDYNGNSTND
+931 MGIGKDYSGNSTN
-945 EQKGKRQQRI
+945 EKQKGKRQQRI